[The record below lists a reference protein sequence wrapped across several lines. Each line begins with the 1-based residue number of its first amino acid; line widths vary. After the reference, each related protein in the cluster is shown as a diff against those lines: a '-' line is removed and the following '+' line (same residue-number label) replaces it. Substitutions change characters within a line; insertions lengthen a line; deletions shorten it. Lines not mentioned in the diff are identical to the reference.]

1 MHYQSYPTNELK
13 VVKSHYR
20 SLEGKGQNDMMR
32 SVRIDPL
39 RTLRNLFAR
48 RNNR

>member
-20 SLEGKGQNDMMR
+20 SLEGKSHDIFR
-32 SVRIDPL
+32 TIRIDPL
-39 RTLRNLFAR
+39 RALRNALNAR
-48 RNNR
+48 RTK

>member
-20 SLEGKGQNDMMR
+20 SLEGKGQNDTMHA
-32 SVRIDPL
+32 VRIDPL
-39 RTLRNLFAR
+39 RALRNFFTR
-48 RNNR
+48 RSNR